1 MGECWE
7 THTEWETVGTG
18 ILNARVPGRSV
29 PVIHSVALCWA
40 FSHELALENNNKK
53 KNLIFFFFLT
63 SVSLGAGGTSS
74 AARAD
79 APGLTPQSWQG
90 VFARVPP
97 TPTCC
102 KITFFIFNHL

>member
-40 FSHELALENNNKK
+40 FSHELALENKK
-53 KNLIFFFFLT
+53 KKSDFFFPDQCL
-63 SVSLGAGGTSS
+63 SRGWWNQLSC
-74 AARAD
+74 
-79 APGLTPQSWQG
+79 
-90 VFARVPP
+90 
-97 TPTCC
+97 TC
-102 KITFFIFNHL
+102 